1 MRRLEPD
8 DQAAGLRRLLGS
20 QSKLRALAVF
30 GPDAELNAIA
40 CANLAIALSQ
50 RGDKICLIDETQP
63 PHNVTSQCGMSPSHG
78 LADVAHGRLSLD
90 EALTTGPYDGLR
102 ILKADQGFNHAA
114 ETDDRIWNR
123 IGEDFTRHE
132 WDWALLAAP
141 SDERPSLAL
150 AAPLRLLVLPAVK
163 SRLTEAYVVLKAAHN
178 RQSDARWLALFMN
191 ATDNDKVG
199 QLMSALNETARQFL
213 GIEPELLGAIPK
225 DALLDQAA
233 RALRP
238 ILELSPAAPAAQAMR
253 QMAENLHAEPA
264 METRLDAKVF
274 WQRMGLLSRM
284 SQPSRYPKR
293 HAQHGRAYG

>member
-1 MRRLEPD
+1 MQRLEPD
-8 DQAAGLRRLLGS
+8 DQAAGLRRLLGG
-20 QSKLRALAVF
+20 QSKLRALAIF
-30 GPDAELNAIA
+30 GPDAELNTIA
-40 CANLAIALSQ
+40 GANLAIALSQ
-50 RGDKICLIDETQP
+50 RGDKVCLIDETQP
-63 PHNVTSQCGMSPSHG
+63 PHNVTSQCGMSPGHG
-78 LADVAHGRLSLD
+78 LSDVAHGKLSLD
-90 EALTTGPYDGLR
+90 EALTTGVYDGLR
-102 ILKADQGFNHAA
+102 ILKADQGFSHAA

-123 IGEDFTRHE
+123 IGEDFIRHD
-132 WDWALLAAP
+132 WDWTLLAAP

-178 RQSDARWLALFMN
+178 RQPDARWLVLFMN
-191 ATDNDKVG
+191 ATDDEKVA

-213 GIEPELLGAIPK
+213 GIELELLGAIPK

-238 ILELSPAAPAAQAMR
+238 VLELSPAAPAAQAMR
-253 QMAENLHAEPA
+253 QMAANLHAGPA
-264 METRLDAKVF
+264 MEARLDAKVF

-293 HAQHGRAYG
+293 HVQHGRAYG